1 MAREIDRGLGRVPYD
16 VSQFTEESFQS
27 RPDPRFGGNISR
39 ANVGAQYP
47 QGGVDR
53 RYENYQAPHRVDYT
67 RNTPRQTGTP
77 NFRPPYGAPG
87 QPSYNEW
94 MQSIDPNREGQPSP
108 KPHPNPRMRH
118 INPRGMNKTVDPP
131 RALAWYDIHPYTWNR
146 MMDGPEF
153 QGTHVRHGYERPDE
167 YGRMRPTLPNPYEGA
182 TIGGG
187 WDDYRTR
194 EEVKEDHY
202 NNLREEGMM
211 GGLGGLQEQA
221 AIDPSDWRV
230 IQQIIKAGGNPDDYM
245 QTAEFGGYGYN
256 PDPNKTY
263 DDYYTGQDIIDM
275 EVLPGGGYD
284 PADEYKFD
292 YKRNRFK
299 DLLEGKWPQYAA
311 RGGLMS
317 LRR

>member
-1 MAREIDRGLGRVPYD
+1 MGRIEREE
-16 VSQFTEESFQS
+16 TNFQS
-27 RPDPRFGGNISR
+27 APDTRFGGNIAR

-47 QGGVDR
+47 RGGHDV
-53 RYENYQAPHRVDYT
+53 RYENYQRPQQVDYT
-67 RNTPRQTGTP
+67 RNVPRQTGTP

-108 KPHPNPRMRH
+108 KQHPNPRMRH

-131 RALAWYDIHPYTWNR
+131 RDLAWYDIHPYTWNR

-194 EEVKEDHY
+194 EE
-202 NNLREEGMM
+202 GMM
-211 GGLGGLQEQA
+211 GGLGGLQDQAGLWQDIKRILKNTKNPGPLIDQWTDHWNEQQ
-221 AIDPSDWRV
+221 V
-230 IQQIIKAGGNPDDYM
+230 
-245 QTAEFGGYGYN
+245 AEMGGYGYN
-256 PDPNKTY
+256 PDPY
-263 DDYYTGQDIIDM
+263 DDEYNDEYGPFIPPSVIDM
-275 EVLPGGGYD
+275 DLEGIGYD
-284 PADEYKFD
+284 PADDEYDFDRKRGFPGRKFGRG
-292 YKRNRFK
+292 YKGPK
-299 DLLEGKWPQYAA
+299 YAA
-311 RGGLMS
+311 SGGLMS